1 MDGYKLSV
9 CTLLCR
15 RGGIIRSVRIITAY
29 LWTAKFA
36 NNLQLF
42 PCWDEILVGSEAGVV
57 TSLTAAGGETATI

>member
-15 RGGIIRSVRIITAY
+15 QGAIISTAY

-42 PCWDEILVGSEAGVV
+42 PCWDEILVCAEAGVV
-57 TSLTAAGGETATI
+57 NSLTAAGGDTATI

>member
-15 RGGIIRSVRIITAY
+15 RGAIRSVRISTAY
-29 LWTAKFA
+29 LWTGKFA

-42 PCWDEILVGSEAGVV
+42 PCWDEILVGAEAGVV